1 MNTLTRPF
9 TPNLSKTAQA
19 IQPFHVMKILGEA
32 KQLEEAGRDII
43 HLEIGEPDF
52 PSLTC
57 LAEAAH
63 QAMQKG
69 LTHYTPTMGL
79 PQLRE
84 KLSAFYQHFYN
95 AHVDANHI
103 MLTPGSSSALQL
115 VLTSLLNPNDKV
127 MMADPS
133 YPCNRQF
140 VTLLQSELVL
150 VPVTKT
156 SNYQL
161 NLELIKANW
170 QDGIK
175 VLMLASPS
183 NPTGTVI
190 EQDELLNIVH
200 FVASRQGY
208 VIMDEIY
215 QGLVY
220 NRPAESIL
228 ANKHL
233 PDNVIVINSF
243 SKFFG
248 MTGWRLGW
256 AVAPDHLI
264 PILNRLGQNL
274 FLAAPTPAQYAALR
288 VLESDALA
296 ELDKRRT
303 VFETRRDALLTAMKA
318 AGLKV
323 SVRPQGAFYL
333 YWDVSEY
340 TQDSKHFCSALL
352 RKTGVA
358 ITPGRDF
365 GDYKA
370 SQYVRIA
377 YTCDVQTL
385 KTAVDR
391 IRKFLFS

>member
-69 LTHYTPTMGL
+69 LTHYTPTLGL

-140 VTLLQSELVL
+140 VTLLQGKLVL

-228 ANKHL
+228 ANKDL

-340 TQDSKHFCSALL
+340 TQDSEHFCSALL

-391 IRKFLFS
+391 IKKFLFS